1 MLKAV
6 RLAVAL
12 AFALAIVPGSAVEA
26 SAAAS
31 NCPAHARMAGR
42 CATNDGSSVTIT
54 GDRGDPASPGSP
66 TNPRRPTSS
75 VPDGPQYSRPDRNY
89 TVDDCR
95 GVSDLRCSRV
105 TEAEPPVP
113 SAPSSPGIPA
123 ITISDVASFAPA
135 PPTTLVEPSNLGVAG
150 RPANFVATASAHTR
164 EGSVLGTPV
173 TVRFTPAGYT
183 FTYGDGTMATRPTGG
198 ASWTALGQAP
208 FTPTATSHVYEQRG
222 TYDTTVTVHYT
233 ADIDLGTGWI
243 PLDGS
248 LPVTS
253 PAQPVRIYEA
263 HTALVHHT
271 CIEDPGAPGC

>member
-1 MLKAV
+1 MLT
-6 RLAVAL
+6 R
-12 AFALAIVPGSAVEA
+12 
-26 SAAAS
+26 AAALVAVLALSLSPLGFRAPS
-31 NCPAHARMAGR
+31 NACNAADIKSGL
-42 CATNDGSSVTIT
+42 CGSNDGSSVIIT
-54 GDRGDPASPGSP
+54 GGRGNPASPGSS

-75 VPDGPQYSRPDRNY
+75 VPDGPHYSRPDRNY

-105 TEAEPPVP
+105 AEAEPPSP
-113 SAPSSPGIPA
+113 SAPSSPGTPA

-135 PPTTLVEPSNLGVAG
+135 PPSAVAEPSNLGVAG

-173 TVRFTPAGYT
+173 TVRFTPASYT
-183 FTYGDGTMATRPTGG
+183 FAYGDGTTTTRPTGG

-208 FTPTATSHVYEQRG
+208 FTPTATSHVYDERG
-222 TYDTTVTVHYT
+222 TYDTTVTVHYS

-253 PAQPVRIYEA
+253 PTQPVRIYEA